1 MGRLRTDCEAAM
13 NARESVALD
22 ASLYQI
28 NELIARITVST
39 AIEVRMQLGKELKAE
54 IAAYLR
60 DVTATAC
67 VGKRTN

>member
-1 MGRLRTDCEAAM
+1 M
-13 NARESVALD
+13 NARESQALD
-22 ASLYQI
+22 ASMFQI

-54 IAAYLR
+54 IASYLR

-67 VGKRTN
+67 VGKSKG

>member
-1 MGRLRTDCEAAM
+1 M
-13 NARESVALD
+13 NALESVALD
-22 ASLYQI
+22 ASLFSI

-39 AIEVRMQLGKELKAE
+39 AVEVRMQLGKELKAE
-54 IAAYLR
+54 IDAYLR

>member
-1 MGRLRTDCEAAM
+1 M

-22 ASLYQI
+22 ASMFQI

-67 VGKRTN
+67 VGKGK

>member
-1 MGRLRTDCEAAM
+1 M

-22 ASLYQI
+22 ASMFQI

-67 VGKRTN
+67 VGKRDH

>member
-1 MGRLRTDCEAAM
+1 M
-13 NARESVALD
+13 NARESQALD
-22 ASLYQI
+22 LSLFQI

>member
-1 MGRLRTDCEAAM
+1 M

-22 ASLYQI
+22 VSLLQI

-67 VGKRTN
+67 VGKGK

>member
-1 MGRLRTDCEAAM
+1 VSGVHM

-22 ASLYQI
+22 ASMFQI

-67 VGKRTN
+67 VGKGK

>member
-1 MGRLRTDCEAAM
+1 M
-13 NARESVALD
+13 
-22 ASLYQI
+22 SLFTI
-28 NELIARITVST
+28 NELVARITVAS

-67 VGKRTN
+67 VGKNYGKTE

>member
-1 MGRLRTDCEAAM
+1 M
-13 NARESVALD
+13 NAFESQALD
-22 ASLYQI
+22 MSIFTI

-67 VGKRTN
+67 VGKGK

>member
-1 MGRLRTDCEAAM
+1 M
-13 NARESVALD
+13 NARESQALD
-22 ASLYQI
+22 ASMFQI

>member
-1 MGRLRTDCEAAM
+1 M

-22 ASLYQI
+22 ASLFSI

-67 VGKRTN
+67 VGKGK